1 MLRKGVA
8 ALEHGDS
15 LWKDTRGDAVVE
27 ATILFPIMIMIF
39 AGIVL
44 LAMYLPTRAILQR
57 ATQDAAT
64 AIAVEKSDTWLVFDV
79 DSMEHK
85 WSKSEELDNVYLS
98 LIRAIGGSGRDDADN
113 AEQIVLKLE
122 DTGIIDL
129 PGGPTEVTYGVVNYV
144 VYKEIVVTAT
154 RTIPSPV
161 DLSFVGF
168 PSEITVTVTSTAVV
182 QNGDEFVRNMDLA
195 ADITLKISE
204 AVGVD
209 KIFQSVKKVGER
221 LTGFL
226 GI

>member
-1 MLRKGVA
+1 MKNR
-8 ALEHGDS
+8 DS
-15 LWKDTRGDAVVE
+15 LWRDMRGDAVVE

-57 ATQDAAT
+57 ATQAAAT
-64 AIAVEKSDTWLVFDV
+64 AIAVEKSDTWLAFDV
-79 DSMEHK
+79 DSMEHE
-85 WSKSEELDNVYLS
+85 WLKSDELGNVYAS
-98 LIRAIGGSGRDDADN
+98 LIRAIGGGGRDDADN

-122 DTGIIDL
+122 DTGIINL
-129 PGGPTEVTYGVVNYV
+129 PGEPTVVTYGVVNYV

-154 RTIPSPV
+154 RTVPSPV

-168 PSEITVTVTSTAVV
+168 PKEIPITVTSTAVV

-204 AVGVD
+204 KLGAGD
-209 KIFQSVKKVGER
+209 IFQKVREIGGK

>member
-1 MLRKGVA
+1 MK
-8 ALEHGDS
+8 HGNH
-15 LWKDTRGDAVVE
+15 LWRDTRGDAIVE

-57 ATQDAAT
+57 ATQEAAT
-64 AIAVEKSDTWLVFDV
+64 AIAVEKSDTWLAFNV
-79 DSMEHK
+79 DEMEHE
-85 WSKSEELDNVYLS
+85 WLESGELGSVYAS
-98 LIRAIGGSGRDDADN
+98 LLRAIGGDGRDDEDN

-122 DTGIIDL
+122 NTGIINL
-129 PGGPTEVTYGVVNYV
+129 PGEPTVVTYGVVNYV
-144 VYKEIVVTAT
+144 VYKEIVVIAT
-154 RTIPSPV
+154 RTVPSPV

-168 PSEITVTVTSTAVV
+168 PKEIPITVTSTAVV

-195 ADITLKISE
+195 ADITLKVSE
-204 AVGVD
+204 ALGAD
-209 KIFQSVKKVGER
+209 DIFQKVREVGGK